1 MINSFRYKVG
11 GCLQA
16 DAPNYVV
23 RQADRQLYQAL
34 QAGEFCY
41 VFNARQMGK
50 SSLLVR
56 VKQQLQQEGAQ
67 CAYLDMTRLGS
78 DRLTPQQWYR
88 GMMVSLLQSFQLLG
102 QVNYREWFATHEDL
116 PLIQCLTL
124 FVEDILFAQF
134 PTSPI
139 YIFLDEIDTLLS
151 LEFPVDDFFAWIRS
165 CYNQRSHDGRYQRL
179 NMALFGVASPSD
191 LVADKRRTPFNI
203 GRAIQLDGFTSE
215 EAIPLATGLQPVLEH
230 PIMILEAILHWTGG
244 QPFLTQKL
252 CQLVVHVIEQ
262 YGAHPLPIPP
272 GMEAFW
278 VDELVKTQLLNH
290 WEAQDEPIHLRTIC
304 DRLFWREN
312 RTGRLLG
319 LYQQLLQGETLFL
332 DDSWEQ
338 IELLLAGLVVRRGNQ
353 LAIKNPLY
361 QHVFNLEW
369 VNQQLSRLRP
379 YADAIN
385 GWIASQRCDSSHLL
399 RGQLLLDVQQWSQD
413 KHLSDLDYQ
422 FLAASQDAERQR
434 IQQELEAQQESQ
446 RFFQQL
452 AEAVPQMVWIV
463 EPDGTLSYINQ
474 QGSLFLGRTL
484 TNLTGWKRMDVVHPA
499 DRPRGLSTW
508 NHSLTTGD
516 PYEMQLRMQDAAGNY
531 RWFLN
536 RAVPIRDA
544 SGLVVKWFGTST
556 DLDALK
562 REEEVRRLREVEKRL
577 QQEQRA
583 NHLQQWLLG
592 TVSLALI
599 IAIGLGLYA
608 FGQNHQ
614 AALREIEAIANTSEA
629 QFASG
634 NRLDALVTAIQAQA
648 RLSQVSGVPADLAT
662 YVDQEL
668 RRAAFQVI
676 ERNRF
681 QANQGRVRGL
691 AISPDG
697 NRIAATYEKPVIIL
711 WSPDGNRLQTIPEKA
726 RKVVFSP
733 DGQTLV
739 GAMDDNTVR
748 VWRSQDGQPIAT
760 LKGHD
765 DRVMSVAVRPKR
777 GVPSQETEPWTASAG
792 NDALIK
798 LWSRDGKLIRTLT
811 GHRAPIWEV
820 AFSPDGQTIA
830 SASADNT
837 VILWHLDGSK
847 IRTLTNPIASK
858 SGENRLLSIAFSPDG
873 KMLVAGD
880 WYGNILWWDSTGT
893 WINTTSEHRN
903 AVGSLVFSPD
913 GHTLV
918 SGSWDN
924 TIKLWHL
931 DGTVIRTLPG
941 HPSGTLAMA
950 VSPDSQRLVSGG
962 EDDLVRVWQLSSPF
976 TTALRGHRASV
987 WSVKLAPDGNTVFSS
1002 GSDGTIRH
1010 WNRNGQL
1017 LQTLASPHGEVW
1029 AVDPSPD
1036 GQTLVA
1042 ANDDGT
1048 LTLWSR
1054 DGQLIRTIHAHQKTA
1069 FDVAFS
1075 PTGAEIASVGWDGTI
1090 KLWRRD
1096 GTFLQSLEKSRES
1109 IDKLSDRIHAVA
1121 FSPDNQWLST
1131 AGQDNIIRLWHRH
1144 AQGQFTRQ
1152 PQFKLQGHEDTI
1164 WDVAFSPDHQMVAS
1178 ASEDNTIKLW
1188 SLDGTLIRT
1197 FKGHR
1202 DRVNAVTFIPAHSGL
1217 PAAWGTVLASASWD
1231 KTIKLWKLDGTLMTT
1246 LEGHE
1251 ERALNLAFYPATKTR
1266 AALLASAGLD
1276 RRVMLWHLDRV
1287 LDTSQILAA
1296 SCTWV
1301 HDYLP
1306 TYVDRG
1312 VGVACAKYLSPT
1324 SLSLFADDPK

>member
-1 MINSFRYKVG
+1 MHSFRYKVG

-56 VKQQLQQEGAQ
+56 VKQQLQQEEAR

-78 DRLTPQQWYR
+78 DRLTPEQWYR
-88 GMMVSLLQSFQLLG
+88 GMMVSLLQSFQLLS
-102 QVNYREWFATHEDL
+102 QVNYREWFTLHDDL

-124 FVEDILFAQF
+124 FVEEILFVQF
-134 PTSPI
+134 PASEI
-139 YIFLDEIDTLLS
+139 YIFLDEIDSLLS

-165 CYNQRSHDGRYQRL
+165 CYNQRSQDQRYQRL
-179 NMALFGVASPSD
+179 HVALFGVTTPSD
-191 LVADKRRTPFNI
+191 LIADKQRTPFNI
-203 GRAIQLDGFTSE
+203 GHAIQLDGFTLE
-215 EAIPLATGLQPVLEH
+215 EAIPLATGLQPVIGH
-230 PIMILEAILHWTGG
+230 PIVILQAILHWTGG

-262 YGAHPLPIPP
+262 AGVTPLHVPP

-278 VDELVKTQLLNH
+278 VDELVKTQVLNH
-290 WEAQDEPIHLRTIC
+290 WEAQDEPIHLRTIR
-304 DRLFWREN
+304 DRLFWHEN

-319 LYQQLLQGETLFL
+319 LYQQLLQGDALFL

-338 IELLLAGLVVRRGNQ
+338 MELLLTGLVVRRGNQ

-379 YADAIN
+379 YADAMN
-385 GWIASQRCDSSHLL
+385 GWIASQRCDDSHLL
-399 RGQLLLDVQQWSQD
+399 RGQLLLDVQQWAQD

-446 RFFQQL
+446 RFFRQL
-452 AEAVPQMVWIV
+452 AEAVPQIVWIV
-463 EPDGTLSYINQ
+463 EPDGNLSYINQ

-499 DRPRGLSTW
+499 DRPHGLSAW
-508 NHSLTTGD
+508 NRSLTTGD

-562 REEEVRRLREVEKRL
+562 REEEVHRLREVEKRL

-599 IAIGLGLYA
+599 IASGLGLYA

-634 NRLDALVTAIQAQA
+634 NRLDALVTAIRAQTQV
-648 RLSQVSGVPADLAT
+648 SQLSGVPADLAT
-662 YVDQEL
+662 YVDQAL

-676 ERNRF
+676 ERNRLR
-681 QANQGRVRGL
+681 ADQGRIRGL

-697 NRIAATYEKPVIIL
+697 NRMAATYEQPVVVL
-711 WSPDGNRLQTIPEKA
+711 WNNDGTQLQTIPEKA

-748 VWRSQDGQPIAT
+748 LWRSRDGQPIAT

-765 DRVMSVAVRPKR
+765 DRVMSVAVRPKHR
-777 GVPSQETEPWTASAG
+777 ASSQQTEPWIASAG

-798 LWSRDGKLIRTLT
+798 LWSQDGRLIHTLT

-837 VILWHLDGSK
+837 VILWHLDGTK
-847 IRTLTNPIASK
+847 IRTLNNPITSK

-893 WINTTSEHRN
+893 LINTTSEHRN
-903 AVGSLVFSPD
+903 AVGSLVFSSD

-941 HPSGTLAMA
+941 HPSGTLAVA

-1002 GSDGTIRH
+1002 GSDNTIRR
-1010 WNRNGQL
+1010 WSRNGQL
-1017 LQTLASPHGEVW
+1017 LQTWPSPHGEVW

-1048 LTLWSR
+1048 LILWSR
-1054 DGQLIRTIHAHQKTA
+1054 AGQLIRTMNAHHKAA
-1069 FDVAFS
+1069 FDVTFS

-1090 KLWRRD
+1090 KLWDRD
-1096 GTFLQSLEKSRES
+1096 GRWRQSLEKSRES
-1109 IDKLSDRIHAVA
+1109 ADKLSDRMNAVA
-1121 FSPDNQWLST
+1121 FSPDNQWLAT
-1131 AGQDNIIRLWHRH
+1131 AGQDKIIRLWHRN
-1144 AQGQFTRQ
+1144 AKGQFTPQ
-1152 PQFKLQGHEDTI
+1152 PQLKLKGHEDTI
-1164 WDVAFSPDHQMVAS
+1164 WDVAFSPDSRIVAS

-1188 SLDGTLIRT
+1188 SLDGQLMRTLQ
-1197 FKGHR
+1197 GHR
-1202 DRVNAVTFIPAHSGL
+1202 DRVNAITFIPAHSGL

-1251 ERALNLAFYPATKTR
+1251 ERALSVAFSPATAGRT
-1266 AALLASAGLD
+1266 ALLASAGLD
-1276 RRVMLWHLDRV
+1276 RGVMLWHLDRV
-1287 LDTSQILAA
+1287 LDPSQVLNT

-1301 HDYLP
+1301 QDYLR
-1306 TYVDRG
+1306 TYQDVS
-1312 VGVACAKYLSPT
+1312 VGGACRKPISPT
-1324 SLSLFADDPK
+1324 SLNLLAD